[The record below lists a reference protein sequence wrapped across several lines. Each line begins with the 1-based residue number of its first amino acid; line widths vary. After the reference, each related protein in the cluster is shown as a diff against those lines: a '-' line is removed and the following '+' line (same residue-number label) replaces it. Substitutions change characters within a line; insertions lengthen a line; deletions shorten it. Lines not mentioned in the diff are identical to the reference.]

1 MLENKN
7 IDWIENYIIVCE
19 HVKGYLLTEFDVET
33 DEVFDSQLRCGLA
46 YTTLGDDEEFDI
58 NATLDLKNLRIIKE
72 VTPNFDTGIATCKHI
87 EVDVFQNINELSNCI
102 QLLNF
107 EELIHIQ
114 ADYEDL
120 HKAWNYI

>member
-1 MLENKN
+1 MWTNKN
-7 IDWIENYIIVCE
+7 VGWIENYITVCE
-19 HVKGYLLTEFDVET
+19 HVQEYLLMEFDVET

-58 NATLDLKNLRIIKE
+58 QVTLDLKNLRIIKE
-72 VTPNFDTGIATCKHI
+72 VTPNFDTELTTCKHI
-87 EVDVFQNINELSNCI
+87 EIDVFEEIEELSKSI

-107 EELIHIQ
+107 DELININ

-120 HKAWNYI
+120 HKAWNY